1 MEGEGSYIDKNIS
14 IKKYFYFFLFFLLK
28 TIAIR
33 LLLWYNVV
41 KNKEGEQKNMKTY
54 TISQCAR
61 LLAQNNID
69 QPKAK
74 YSNNVIL
81 AMLSTFDDNATVC
94 VEPTRKGF
102 ELNRGSLVENLVK
115 MALLDTDNGFKT
127 AQRKSDIG
135 RNAKNATAY
144 GLNKNLKY
152 EVKFATTFAPA
163 TESKPKTKY
172 VILVTATGCYLI
184 ETANHQGRYTN
195 NSDLDGTR
203 LDELSARLGF

>member
-1 MEGEGSYIDKNIS
+1 
-14 IKKYFYFFLFFLLK
+14 
-28 TIAIR
+28 
-33 LLLWYNVV
+33 
-41 KNKEGEQKNMKTY
+41 MKTY
-54 TISQCAR
+54 TIAQCAR

-135 RNAKNATAY
+135 RKAKNATTY
-144 GLNKNLKY
+144 GLSKNLKY

-203 LDELSARLGF
+203 LDELSARLGL

>member
-1 MEGEGSYIDKNIS
+1 
-14 IKKYFYFFLFFLLK
+14 
-28 TIAIR
+28 
-33 LLLWYNVV
+33 
-41 KNKEGEQKNMKTY
+41 MKTY
-54 TISQCAR
+54 TIAQCAR

-203 LDELSARLGF
+203 LDELSARLGLWEQATRAAQAALFFYPKSFLVVLAAAARSNINFSIFSKIFCKKCLTKS

>member
-1 MEGEGSYIDKNIS
+1 M
-14 IKKYFYFFLFFLLK
+14 
-28 TIAIR
+28 T
-33 LLLWYNVV
+33 
-41 KNKEGEQKNMKTY
+41 TY
-54 TISQCAR
+54 TIAQCAR

-81 AMLSTFDDNATVC
+81 SMLSTFDQNATVC

-203 LDELSARLGF
+203 LDELSERLGL

>member
-1 MEGEGSYIDKNIS
+1 MN
-14 IKKYFYFFLFFLLK
+14 
-28 TIAIR
+28 
-33 LLLWYNVV
+33 
-41 KNKEGEQKNMKTY
+41 TY
-54 TISQCAR
+54 TIAQCTA
-61 LLAQNNID
+61 LLKENNTN

-81 AMLSTFDDNATVC
+81 AMLSTFDENATVC

-115 MALLDTDNGFKT
+115 MALLDTCNGFKSS
-127 AQRKSDIG
+127 QRKSDIG

-144 GLNKNLKY
+144 GLDKSLKY

-172 VILVTATGCYLI
+172 VILVTATGCHLI
-184 ETANHQGRYTN
+184 ETANHKGRYTN
-195 NSDLDGTR
+195 NSDLEGVR